1 MRAFKWVK
9 TSADNFYV
17 DTINKHAVRGGL
29 ENDLVVHIGRISYQ
43 GEIIIGKIPTNNLDE
58 APLYF
63 IYRNE
68 QKKTNYY
75 EMLIYERDN
84 NSIEVRSS

>member
-1 MRAFKWVK
+1 MKAFKWVK

-43 GEIIIGKIPTNNLDE
+43 GEIIIGKILTNNLDE

-68 QKKTNYY
+68 QKKKQTTMKCLYMNV
-75 EMLIYERDN
+75 ITI
-84 NSIEVRSS
+84 S